1 MTKRTI
7 IPKRIIKER
16 FKDVSIVQPL
26 NFETEQ
32 EVQSLS
38 EWKVF
43 TDGSTQLQTRKC
55 GWGAI
60 IATNNTP
67 LKISNC
73 VAMGGAVGVVDNY
86 TAELM
91 AILAI
96 CEIAPPEKRIK
107 IYTDSTSSIDA
118 IQSFSHLTTRKQNR
132 QASRPTLKSI
142 TAYTE
147 KNCVFSLN
155 M

>member
-1 MTKRTI
+1 M
-7 IPKRIIKER
+7 
-16 FKDVSIVQPL
+16 
-26 NFETEQ
+26 
-32 EVQSLS
+32 
-38 EWKVF
+38 F
-43 TDGSTQLQTRKC
+43 TDGSTQLTTRKC

-60 IATNNTP
+60 IATKTTP

-142 TAYTE
+142 TDAIHKKIVYS
-147 KNCVFSLN
+147 V
-155 M
+155 